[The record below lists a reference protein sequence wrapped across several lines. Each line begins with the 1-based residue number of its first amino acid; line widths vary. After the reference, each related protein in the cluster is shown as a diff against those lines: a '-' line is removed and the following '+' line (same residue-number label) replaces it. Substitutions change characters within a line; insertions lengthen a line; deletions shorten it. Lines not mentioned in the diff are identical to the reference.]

1 MLRAIIFSISRQN
14 WRKNVFQVQN
24 KLIFND
30 CFKYFGRCTKYI
42 YRPKVWNTIFIVSTL
57 INWWDTAILAAS
69 GKTPIVKLSLIVF
82 VRGSEKI
89 FAYCFTSF
97 GGILSTPLAFFISI
111 LFRRVAMFGFV
122 TESNLKEH
130 LVVFFSIISLNFVT
144 LGWFL

>member
-1 MLRAIIFSISRQN
+1 MA
-14 WRKNVFQVQN
+14 
-24 KLIFND
+24 
-30 CFKYFGRCTKYI
+30 T
-42 YRPKVWNTIFIVSTL
+42 
-57 INWWDTAILAAS
+57 S

-111 LFRRVAMFGFV
+111 LLRRVAMFGFV

-144 LGWFL
+144 LG